1 MTDDEYFQWLH
12 GLSDDELATRLERGG
27 TMFAPNPHLVLEAA
41 RRLHAKAK
49 KEEMAK

>member
-27 TMFAPNPHLVLEAA
+27 PMFAPNPHLVLEAA
-41 RRLHAKAK
+41 RRLHAKAR
-49 KEEMAK
+49 EEATTK